1 MLALDTQWLFARN
14 DRRDDFAV
22 TIAALELLKAVRIR
36 RRVDAAI
43 INTHLLNR
51 LNVIVNSHLLAADN
65 GHAAYLDRV
74 EPAAPFPAERSLQT
88 LLAHLGYGALTGAL
102 YAALPRRPSGFVYG
116 PAIWALSYLGW
127 LPGLRILKPAQHH
140 PAKRNLLMLAVHLVW
155 GGTLAWSLRELEAS
169 MKDVFAAGHDRD
181 HP

>member
-1 MLALDTQWLFARN
+1 MNRPAVAKRPESDGAGDTAGRLLLGLVAGTAASVAMTAAMRRLFP
-14 DRRDDFAV
+14 
-22 TIAALELLKAVRIR
+22 ELPAEEQYPLPPREI
-36 RRVDAAI
+36 
-43 INTHLLNR
+43 
-51 LNVIVNSHLLAADN
+51 
-65 GHAAYLDRV
+65 LDRV